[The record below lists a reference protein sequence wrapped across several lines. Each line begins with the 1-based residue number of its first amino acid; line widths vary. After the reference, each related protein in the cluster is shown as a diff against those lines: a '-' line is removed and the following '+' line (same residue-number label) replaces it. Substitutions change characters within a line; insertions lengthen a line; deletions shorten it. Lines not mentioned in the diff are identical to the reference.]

1 MELFVGESG
10 GLIGIK
16 LLVLASLEVSSSTS
30 FDCFSTTDDVDGP
43 IRGCWALT
51 SATWFDSS
59 SLEMVELHSEAT
71 VRLDSGRPMSK
82 REITRINFRT

>member
-16 LLVLASLEVSSSTS
+16 LLVLASLEFSSSTS

-43 IRGCWALT
+43 IRGC
-51 SATWFDSS
+51 
-59 SLEMVELHSEAT
+59 
-71 VRLDSGRPMSK
+71 
-82 REITRINFRT
+82 